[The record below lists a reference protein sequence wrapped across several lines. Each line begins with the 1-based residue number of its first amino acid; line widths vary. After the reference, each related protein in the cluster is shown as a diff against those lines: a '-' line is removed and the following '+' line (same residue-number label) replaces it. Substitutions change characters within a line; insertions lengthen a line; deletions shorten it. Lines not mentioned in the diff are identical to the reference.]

1 MARWR
6 QWLNFNKGFRL
17 MSQLFDIFLAEPDGN
32 VVWRG
37 TAATIEEA
45 ATLVQRFW
53 ANSPGDYKIFNLLS
67 VDKRVIRCHPLD
79 APL

>member
-1 MARWR
+1 
-6 QWLNFNKGFRL
+6 

-45 ATLVQRFW
+45 ATLVQRFSGK
-53 ANSPGDYKIFNLLS
+53 SPGDYMILNLLTMH
-67 VDKRVIRCHPLD
+67 KRVIRCHPLD
-79 APL
+79 APLIKSNSSAA